1 MIKIQQR
8 LSKKIPGGTSLFI
21 SFQFNQQIIDII
33 KDKELGYEPFYNW
46 DSKNKEWEVPISS
59 LSYLIDRLTYLDDIQ
74 IDLIKE
80 KEERPLRDII
90 GNHKTNMYP
99 YQRDGVEFGLNNDN
113 FLLLDAPGLGKS
125 LQAIYLAEELKEQE
139 NIEHCLIIC
148 GVNSLKTNWQKE
160 IKKHSKLDCIVLGQK
175 VNSKGNITY
184 STIKERA
191 KQLKSKIKEF
201 FIITNIE
208 SLRDSDFVNAFL
220 KSENKIDMVVVDEI
234 HKAKSVQAQQ
244 TKGLIKLSKVKHKIA
259 MTGTLIMNNPLDSYV
274 PLKWIGAE
282 NCSYTNFKYFYCKFG
297 GQFNNFIIGYQN
309 TSLLKEQIDG
319 CSIRRTKDILDLP
332 PKQIVEEVL
341 EMDNDQQQ
349 FYLDIKSGVKE
360 SADKVDLSTSSLLS
374 LVTRLRQA
382 SDCPSILTTEKISSS
397 KIQRAYDITKETI
410 ENGEKVVIF
419 SVFKQPLNEL
429 YELLKDDGALLCTGD
444 IDDKTISDNIDK
456 FQTDNNYKVMLCTT
470 SKMGTGVTLTSAT
483 TEIFI
488 SSCWTQALETQCEDR
503 CWRIGQKNKLTVYK
517 LINHNTIDERVA
529 EILKVKGAMSDYV
542 IDDKLSDSTIDN
554 LRKYIEEL

>member
-74 IDLIKE
+74 IDLIEE
-80 KEERPLRDII
+80 KEEQTHRDIV

-175 VNSKGNITY
+175 VNSRGNITY

-191 KQLKSKIKEF
+191 KQLKEKIKEF

-208 SLRDSDFVNAFL
+208 SLRDNDFVNAFL

-309 TSLLKEQIDG
+309 TSLLKEQIDS

-382 SDCPSILTTEKISSS
+382 SDCPSILTTEKVSSS

-456 FQTDNNYKVMLCTT
+456 FQTDNKYKVMLCTT

>member
-74 IDLIKE
+74 IDLIEE
-80 KEERPLRDII
+80 KEEQTHRDIV

-191 KQLKSKIKEF
+191 KQLKEKIKEF

-208 SLRDSDFVNAFL
+208 SLRDNDFVNAFL

-244 TKGLIKLSKVKHKIA
+244 TKGLIKLSKAKHKIA

-309 TSLLKEQIDG
+309 TSLLKEQIDS

-349 FYLDIKSGVKE
+349 FYLDIKRGVKE

-382 SDCPSILTTEKISSS
+382 SDCPSILTTEKVSSS

-456 FQTDNNYKVMLCTT
+456 FQTDNKYKVMLCTT